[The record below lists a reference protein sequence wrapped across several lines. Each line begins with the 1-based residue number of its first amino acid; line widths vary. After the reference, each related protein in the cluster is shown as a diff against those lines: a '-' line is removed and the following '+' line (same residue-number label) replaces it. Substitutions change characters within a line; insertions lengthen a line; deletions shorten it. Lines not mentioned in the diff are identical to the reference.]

1 MTRASGHPP
10 SPSGLPG
17 SAPLTGAMRA
27 RLELL
32 VTAIG
37 GFIVALCGTIIIPI
51 LPELSVD
58 LHASFTAVSWA
69 LTASTLAS
77 AVTVPVMGRL
87 GDMYG
92 KRRLLLVALSAA
104 VLGSLICAMS
114 GDIATLIAGRMVL
127 GLSNAAIPLG
137 ISLLSELLPP
147 EQESSGIAL
156 VSAMLGIGG
165 ALGLPLAGAV
175 AGNWDYHVL
184 FWMTGSVALLATI
197 GVFAIVPESTIR
209 APGRLDFVGSFLLGG
224 TLIALLLPLA
234 QGDSWG
240 WTSPLTLGLIAVS
253 GVLAVSL
260 VKFELHHDSPTVDIL
275 AARKRPIL
283 LTNIATVLVGFALF
297 ASFVGTAAYVEA
309 PIDTG
314 YGFGASVFIGGL
326 CMLPGGLMML
336 FISPFAARVIDKY
349 GAKLTLIVGCAIIA
363 LGFGLRI
370 FAYQTIW
377 LVMFGATVGGVGSAI
392 AYSAMPKLILQATV
406 PEEKAAA
413 NGLNALARYLG
424 NALASAA
431 GAGLQATLVIT
442 AGGVIYPSLASYNL
456 IFAASAAA
464 AVLAAICASF
474 VPKREELSHGPG
486 DDLSHRAGKEPAT
499 RDPRMAK
506 A

>member
-1 MTRASGHPP
+1 MTRAGQRPRARP
-10 SPSGLPG
+10 RPAARPAVRIGRPARG
-17 SAPLTGAMRA
+17 RPAEKRRQAGALRA

-51 LPELSVD
+51 LPELSRD
-58 LHASFTAVSWA
+58 LDASFAAVSWA
-69 LTASTLAS
+69 LTASTLVS
-77 AVTVPVMGRL
+77 AVSVPVMGRL

-92 KRRLLLVALSAA
+92 KRKVLLVALAAA
-104 VLGSLICAMS
+104 VVGSLICALS
-114 GDIATLIAGRMVL
+114 GDIATLIVGRSVL

-147 EQESSGIAL
+147 DQESSGIAL

-184 FWMTGSVALLATI
+184 FWLTGGVALIATI
-197 GVFAIVPESTIR
+197 GVAAIVPESPIR
-209 APGRLDFVGSFLLGG
+209 APGRLDPVGSLLLAVGL
-224 TLIALLLPLA
+224 TALLVPLA

-240 WTSPLTLGLIAVS
+240 WLSPLTVGLVAVA
-253 GVLAVSL
+253 LL
-260 VKFELHHDSPTVDIL
+260 LFHTLIRYELRHDSPTVDVR
-275 AARKRPIL
+275 AAAKRPIL
-283 LTNIATVLVGFALF
+283 LTNIATVLVGFSLF

-309 PIDTG
+309 PESTG

-336 FISPFAARVIDKY
+336 VISPFAARIIDRY
-349 GAKLTLIVGCAIIA
+349 GAKATLLTGCAIIA
-363 LGFGLRI
+363 LGFVLRI
-370 FAYQTIW
+370 VLYQTIW
-377 LVMFGATVGGVGSAI
+377 LVVLGATVGGVGSAI

-424 NALASAA
+424 NALASAV
-431 GAGLQATLVIT
+431 GAGIQASLVISV
-442 AGGVIYPSLASYNL
+442 ADHDYPSLTAYNI
-456 IFAASAAA
+456 IFVASALA
-464 AVLAAICASF
+464 AVLAAVCASF
-474 VPKREELSHGPG
+474 VPRREPLALS
-486 DDLSHRAGKEPAT
+486 
-499 RDPRMAK
+499 
-506 A
+506 

>member
-1 MTRASGHPP
+1 MTRASGNQS

-27 RLELL
+27 RLELI

-336 FISPFAARVIDKY
+336 FISFAARVIDKY

-486 DDLSHRAGKEPAT
+486 NELTSEPTARGT
-499 RDPRMAK
+499 RMAK

>member
-1 MTRASGHPP
+1 MRIGRAGRD
-10 SPSGLPG
+10 SPATERRQA
-17 SAPLTGAMRA
+17 SALRG
-27 RLELL
+27 RLELI

-51 LPELSVD
+51 LPEISRD
-58 LHASFTAVSWA
+58 MNASFTAVSWA

-92 KRRLLLVALSAA
+92 KRKLLLVALAAA
-104 VLGSLICAMS
+104 VLGSLICALS
-114 GDIATLIAGRMVL
+114 GDIMTLIAGRTVL
-127 GLSNAAIPLG
+127 GISNAAIPLG

-147 EQESSGIAL
+147 DQESSGIAL

-175 AGNWDYHVL
+175 AGNWNYHLL
-184 FWMTGSVALLATI
+184 FWLTGFIALLATI
-197 GVFAIVPESTIR
+197 GVWAIVPESTIR
-209 APGRLDFVGSFLLGG
+209 APGRLDFVGSFLLAGA
-224 TLIALLLPLA
+224 LIALLLPLA

-240 WTSPLTLGLIAVS
+240 WTSPLTLGLI
-253 GVLAVSL
+253 VLAMALTVAL
-260 VKFELHHDSPTVDIL
+260 VKFELRHDSPTVDIR

-297 ASFVGTAAYVEA
+297 ASFVGTAAYVQA
-309 PIDTG
+309 PVGTG

-336 FISPFAARVIDKY
+336 FISPFAARVIDRY

-363 LGFGLRI
+363 GGFVVRI
-370 FAYQTIW
+370 FLNQTIW
-377 LVMFGATVGGVGSAI
+377 LVVVGATIGGVGSAI

-424 NALASAA
+424 NAIASAA
-431 GAGLQATLVIT
+431 GAGIQATLVIT
-442 AGGVIYPSLASYNL
+442 VGGVVYPSLGGYNA
-456 IFAASAAA
+456 IFVASAVA

-474 VPKREELSHGPG
+474 VPKREPLSHEL
-486 DDLSHRAGKEPAT
+486 DRAPAT
-499 RDPRMAK
+499 RVPCIAK